1 MSNKIARKR
10 FGRESFQAAMKLVQR
25 VAPSNI
31 DWSRLKFMVFDAP
44 NHTGAYGERY
54 HTLGMCLHFI
64 EVEKH

>member
-31 DWSRLKFMVFDAP
+31 DWSRLKFMVFDVP

-54 HTLGMCLHFI
+54 DTLGMSYLF
-64 EVEKH
+64 VKAKH